1 MNMVSS
7 LSSSRLTHKVI
18 DALYLEAMVLAD
30 EARAYF
36 DDFSVDERHH
46 MDPVIRVA
54 FSCESLKVTTRLM
67 HVMAWLLTQ
76 RAVVAGEMEAT
87 HPHNPSLRL
96 GPIVQTD
103 ADALK
108 RLPPAA
114 QTIITNSMD
123 LFLRTKRID
132 AQLLAPETGASPARA
147 LMQQLERSF

>member
-1 MNMVSS
+1 MASS
-7 LSSSRLTHKVI
+7 FSSSRLTYKVI

-46 MDPVIRVA
+46 MDPVIRVS

-96 GPIVQTD
+96 GPIVLTD

-132 AQLLAPETGASPARA
+132 AQLH
-147 LMQQLERSF
+147 ERDMHGMPLRLCQV